1 MKHLFLLIAFIFLT
15 LTANS
20 QSFRYGIKGGANY
33 ADINGKDLDKNA
45 HRYRLSWHGGALL
58 NIQYPGT
65 RWFSIQPEILYSSKG
80 YENYSL
86 PFEFTDN
93 KGVVLYS
100 AQRGGFVRFN
110 YVEIPVMLNFRSG
123 IIIFEFGPQFSVL
136 TSYRNDAV
144 IRQTFADG
152 TIITAN
158 DDIRRF
164 DKDRLN
170 KIDVGLATGFR
181 LETSNGVGLG
191 LRFNQGFIKLD
202 NGEPAAFL
210 EPQAPDGSNQ
220 IFQLFVSYLIP
231 E

>member
-1 MKHLFLLIAFIFLT
+1 MKHLFLLIAFAFLI
-15 LTANS
+15 LPASS

-33 ADINGKDLDKNA
+33 ADISGNDLDKNA

-65 RWFSIQPEILYSSKG
+65 KWFSIQPEILYSSKG

-86 PFEFTDN
+86 EAEVTDN
-93 KGVVLYS
+93 QGNLLYS
-100 AQRGGFVRFN
+100 EQRGGFVRFN

-123 IIIFEFGPQFSVL
+123 IIVFEFGPQFSVL
-136 TSYRNDAV
+136 ASYRNDAV
-144 IRQTFADG
+144 VRQTLPDG
-152 TIITAN
+152 TVNTVN
-158 DDIRRF
+158 DDLRRF
-164 DKDRLN
+164 DKNRLN
-170 KIDVGLATGFR
+170 KFDVGLATGFR
-181 LETSNGVGLG
+181 LETTNGVGLG

-202 NGEPAAFL
+202 NGESAL
-210 EPQAPDGSNQ
+210 LTEPKAPDGRNQ